1 MLVMINP
8 NLHTSVDQELQGT
21 HNTWHTHV
29 AVVRDGWRKLAGL
42 HILLYTQY
50 SSGVLVEEEVPQQ
63 SYGRA
68 AAL

>member
-1 MLVMINP
+1 MLAMI
-8 NLHTSVDQELQGT
+8 HTSVDQELQGT

-29 AVVRDGWRKLAGL
+29 TVVRDGWRKLAGL

-50 SSGVLVEEEVPQQ
+50 SSSVLIEEVPQQ
-63 SYGRA
+63 SSGKA